1 MYVKKLASIVL
12 SAVLAATTL
21 ASCGGRWDYSQEAA
35 KAVNEAQGENL
46 RVEFQVDQRFTD
58 ALHTAVNKN
67 VQPEDV
73 ENAMLGDKDIQ
84 EMLHSGYRLD
94 VYALRADADAEE
106 TARKIA
112 EDYILSR
119 LSGCKKEG
127 YISMVKADNNY
138 FYLAALTY
146 KSSSGGGGGSS
157 GPDKPEEPEKPAVYN
172 VYANYN
178 GALGAVDAPKNV
190 EEGGE
195 VTFTV
200 TPNEDVKVNSI
211 TVKVNGGEQTF
222 TYDAAAPVYTV
233 SGVKSDVVIHVE
245 FELEESNVYQVYAN
259 YEGELGTVTL
269 SAEQVEE
276 GGEVTFTVAPND
288 HVKVNSITAEV
299 AGEEEPRTY
308 EYVEDETHAYT
319 VDDVNGDVT
328 ITVQFELITYQVDL
342 NVLPEGTNLGTAQ
355 VDQTEVVQGGTVKL
369 TVTPKDNTV
378 EAEIEVEGDCTY
390 DEDTL
395 TISEVNEDITITVTF
410 ESKIITYDVTT
421 KVNDA
426 TLGTVSAPEKVEQG
440 GEFTFTVT
448 PASDNVT
455 IYKIDVTGSCD
466 YDNDR
471 TVSNVQ
477 GPVTITVTFAEV
489 DPAERAVKWNNTTKT
504 LTCSVTKDGVT
515 AAEEME
521 STTLTETAIK
531 TALALQSEQ
540 IADDFSLNQ
549 VEHLVVVKGSG
560 VTTIGKRQFDSLQT
574 GKKSLQ
580 SIDLSGV
587 TKVEGMAFRQCEK
600 LSIVKAEDLKSIDGV
615 FVFQRCTSLKE
626 ISLPAL
632 EEITDWYAFDGCS
645 SLETVDM
652 PKVQGIPNG
661 TFRSCTS
668 LKSVNLP
675 EAEFVGDYAFA
686 WGYSNG
692 LTSVTLP
699 KVTSLGYGAFSGC
712 YDLFS
717 VDLPAIQSIDYQAF
731 SDCDKL
737 VHIRLGPDLNYLQ
750 ESTFAWNKSYTIYY
764 GDGEEDFKKAIYD
777 PDNDGVGKIKIYH
790 GREEYETLL
799 KFESLEAALKKV
811 GITDTDTITYKPF
824 SASIPAAP
832 ASLSNPVARLILN
845 R

>member
-1 MYVKKLASIVL
+1 MNVKKCAALLL
-12 SAVLAATTL
+12 SAVFAVLAL
-21 ASCGGRWDYSQEAA
+21 AGCGGRWDYSQEAA

-127 YISMVKADNNY
+127 YISMVKADNDY

-157 GPDKPEEPEKPAVYN
+157 EPDKPEEPEKPAVY
-172 VYANYN
+172 
-178 GALGAVDAPKNV
+178 
-190 EEGGE
+190 
-195 VTFTV
+195 
-200 TPNEDVKVNSI
+200 
-211 TVKVNGGEQTF
+211 
-222 TYDAAAPVYTV
+222 
-233 SGVKSDVVIHVE
+233 
-245 FELEESNVYQVYAN
+245 
-259 YEGELGTVTL
+259 
-269 SAEQVEE
+269 
-276 GGEVTFTVAPND
+276 
-288 HVKVNSITAEV
+288 
-299 AGEEEPRTY
+299 
-308 EYVEDETHAYT
+308 
-319 VDDVNGDVT
+319 
-328 ITVQFELITYQVDL
+328 
-342 NVLPEGTNLGTAQ
+342 
-355 VDQTEVVQGGTVKL
+355 
-369 TVTPKDNTV
+369 
-378 EAEIEVEGDCTY
+378 
-390 DEDTL
+390 
-395 TISEVNEDITITVTF
+395 
-410 ESKIITYDVTT
+410 DVTT
-421 KVNDA
+421 NVNNA

-455 IYKIDVTGSCD
+455 YKINVAGSCD
-466 YDNDR
+466 YDNNR

-489 DPAERAVKWNNTTKT
+489 SPRERAVRWDNNTKT
-504 LTCSVTKDGVT
+504 LTCGVTEDGVT
-515 AAEEME
+515 AAEEMG
-521 STTLTETAIK
+521 SATLTEAAIK
-531 TALALQSEQ
+531 KALALQSEK
-540 IADDFSLNQ
+540 IADGFSLNQ
-549 VEHLVVVKGSG
+549 VEHLVVVNGSG
-560 VTTIGKRQFDSLQT
+560 VTTIGKQQFDSLLT

-587 TKVEGMAFRQCEK
+587 TKVEGMAFRQCEE
-600 LSIVKAEDLKSIDGV
+600 LSIVKAEDLKSIDGI
-615 FVFQRCTSLKE
+615 FVFKGCTSLKK

-632 EEITDWYAFDGCS
+632 EEITDWYAFLECS

-652 PKVQGIPNG
+652 PKVQRIPDG
-661 TFRSCTS
+661 TFESCTS
-668 LKSVNLP
+668 LKFVNLP
-675 EAEFVGDYAFA
+675 EAEFIWDYAFA
-686 WGYSNG
+686 WGGSNG

-712 YDLFS
+712 HDLFS

-750 ESTFAWNKSYTIYY
+750 DNTFSWNESYTIYY
-764 GDGEEDFKKAIYD
+764 GNGEIDFKNDIYD
-777 PDNDGVGKIKIYH
+777 PDKDGVGKIKIYH
-790 GREEYETLL
+790 GREQYETLV
-799 KFESLEAALKKV
+799 KPTSLADALSRL
-811 GITDTDTITYKPF
+811 GITDTDTITYMPF

>member
-1 MYVKKLASIVL
+1 MNVKKCAALLL
-12 SAVLAATTL
+12 SAVFAVLAL
-21 ASCGGRWDYSQEAA
+21 AGCGGRWDYSQEAA

-127 YISMVKADNNY
+127 YISMVKADNDY

-157 GPDKPEEPEKPAVYN
+157 EPDKPEEPEKPAVY
-172 VYANYN
+172 
-178 GALGAVDAPKNV
+178 
-190 EEGGE
+190 
-195 VTFTV
+195 
-200 TPNEDVKVNSI
+200 
-211 TVKVNGGEQTF
+211 
-222 TYDAAAPVYTV
+222 
-233 SGVKSDVVIHVE
+233 
-245 FELEESNVYQVYAN
+245 
-259 YEGELGTVTL
+259 
-269 SAEQVEE
+269 
-276 GGEVTFTVAPND
+276 
-288 HVKVNSITAEV
+288 
-299 AGEEEPRTY
+299 
-308 EYVEDETHAYT
+308 
-319 VDDVNGDVT
+319 
-328 ITVQFELITYQVDL
+328 
-342 NVLPEGTNLGTAQ
+342 
-355 VDQTEVVQGGTVKL
+355 
-369 TVTPKDNTV
+369 
-378 EAEIEVEGDCTY
+378 
-390 DEDTL
+390 
-395 TISEVNEDITITVTF
+395 
-410 ESKIITYDVTT
+410 DVTT
-421 KVNDA
+421 NVNNA

-455 IYKIDVTGSCD
+455 YKINVAGSCD
-466 YDNDR
+466 YDNNR

-489 DPAERAVKWNNTTKT
+489 SPRERAVRWDNNTKT
-504 LTCSVTKDGVT
+504 LTCGVTEDGVT
-515 AAEEME
+515 AAEEMG
-521 STTLTETAIK
+521 SATLTEAAIK
-531 TALALQSEQ
+531 KALALQSEK
-540 IADDFSLNQ
+540 IADGFSLNQ
-549 VEHLVVVKGSG
+549 VEHLVVVNGSG
-560 VTTIGKRQFDSLQT
+560 VTTIGKQQFDSLLT

-600 LSIVKAEDLKSIDGV
+600 LSIVNAEDLKSIDGFSV
-615 FVFQRCTSLKE
+615 FRGCTSLKK

-632 EEITDWYAFDGCS
+632 EEITDTYAFDGCS
-645 SLETVDM
+645 SLESVDM
-652 PKVQGIPNG
+652 PEVREIPDCTFQG
-661 TFRSCTS
+661 CTS

-675 EAEFVGDYAFA
+675 EAEFIGEWAFA
-686 WGYSNG
+686 SNG
-692 LTSVTLP
+692 LTSVRLP
-699 KVTSLGYGAFSGC
+699 EVTFLGYAAFTGC
-712 YDLFS
+712 RDLFS
-717 VDLPAIQSIDYQAF
+717 VDLPKIQKIDYQAF

-750 ESTFAWNKSYTIYY
+750 ANTFTWNESYTIYY
-764 GDGEEDFKKAIYD
+764 GNDEKDFENAIYD
-777 PDNDGVGKIKIYH
+777 PDNGGVGKIKIYH
-790 GREEYETLL
+790 GREQYETLV
-799 KFESLEAALKKV
+799 KPTSLENALSWLV
-811 GITDTDTITYKPF
+811 GIDNPSTITYKPF

>member
-1 MYVKKLASIVL
+1 MNVKKSTALLL
-12 SAVLAATTL
+12 SAVFAVLAL
-21 ASCGGRWDYSQEAA
+21 AGCGGRWDYSQEAA

-127 YISMVKADNNY
+127 YISMVKADNDY

-157 GPDKPEEPEKPAVYN
+157 EPDKPEEPEKPAV
-172 VYANYN
+172 
-178 GALGAVDAPKNV
+178 
-190 EEGGE
+190 
-195 VTFTV
+195 
-200 TPNEDVKVNSI
+200 S
-211 TVKVNGGEQTF
+211 
-222 TYDAAAPVYTV
+222 
-233 SGVKSDVVIHVE
+233 
-245 FELEESNVYQVYAN
+245 
-259 YEGELGTVTL
+259 
-269 SAEQVEE
+269 
-276 GGEVTFTVAPND
+276 
-288 HVKVNSITAEV
+288 
-299 AGEEEPRTY
+299 
-308 EYVEDETHAYT
+308 
-319 VDDVNGDVT
+319 
-328 ITVQFELITYQVDL
+328 
-342 NVLPEGTNLGTAQ
+342 
-355 VDQTEVVQGGTVKL
+355 
-369 TVTPKDNTV
+369 
-378 EAEIEVEGDCTY
+378 
-390 DEDTL
+390 
-395 TISEVNEDITITVTF
+395 
-410 ESKIITYDVTT
+410 YDVTT
-421 KVNDA
+421 NVNNA

-455 IYKIDVTGSCD
+455 YKINVAGSCD
-466 YDNDR
+466 YDGDH

-489 DPAERAVKWNNTTKT
+489 SPTERAVKWNDTTKT
-504 LTCSVTKDGVT
+504 LTCGVTKDGVT
-515 AAEEME
+515 AAEEMG

-531 TALALQSEQ
+531 TALALQSEK
-540 IADDFSLNQ
+540 IADGFSLDQ
-549 VEHLVVVKGSG
+549 VEHLVVLKGSG
-560 VTTIGKRQFDSLQT
+560 VTTIGKGQFDGLLT

-587 TKVEGMAFRQCEK
+587 TRVEGMAFRKCEK
-600 LSIVKAEDLKSIDGV
+600 LSIVKAEDLKSIDGFSV
-615 FVFQRCTSLKE
+615 FWRCTSLKV

-632 EEITDWYAFDGCS
+632 EEITDTHAFFECS
-645 SLETVDM
+645 RLETVDM
-652 PKVQGIPNG
+652 PNVREIPDCTFQG
-661 TFRSCTS
+661 CTS

-675 EAEFVGDYAFA
+675 EAEFIGEWAFA
-686 WGYSNG
+686 SNG
-692 LTSVTLP
+692 LTSVRLP
-699 KVTSLGYGAFSGC
+699 EVTFLGYAAFTGC
-712 YDLFS
+712 RDLFS
-717 VDLPAIQSIDYQAF
+717 VDLPKIQKIDYQAF

-750 ESTFAWNKSYTIYY
+750 DNTFTWNESYTIYY
-764 GDGEEDFKKAIYD
+764 GNDEGAFKNAIYD
-777 PDNDGVGKIKIYH
+777 SNNAGGVGTIKIYH
-790 GREEYETLL
+790 GREQYETLV
-799 KFESLEAALKKV
+799 EPTSLADALRWL

-824 SASIPAAP
+824 SASFPAAP

>member
-1 MYVKKLASIVL
+1 MNVKKLASIVF

-127 YISMVKADNNY
+127 YISMVKADNDY

-157 GPDKPEEPEKPAVYN
+157 EPDKPEEPEKPAVYN
-172 VYANYN
+172 VFASYN
-178 GALGAVDAPKNV
+178 DALGAVDAPKNV

-211 TVKVNGGEQTF
+211 TVKV
-222 TYDAAAPVYTV
+222 
-233 SGVKSDVVIHVE
+233 
-245 FELEESNVYQVYAN
+245 
-259 YEGELGTVTL
+259 
-269 SAEQVEE
+269 
-276 GGEVTFTVAPND
+276 
-288 HVKVNSITAEV
+288 
-299 AGEEEPRTY
+299 AGEDESRTY
-308 EYVEDETHAYT
+308 EYMEDEPHAYT
-319 VDDVNGDVT
+319 VDDVNGDV
-328 ITVQFELITYQVDL
+328 IIIVQFELITYQVDL
-342 NVLPEGTNLGTAQ
+342 NVLPKGTNLGTAQ

-369 TVTPKDNTV
+369 TVTSKDDTV

-395 TISEVNEDITITVTF
+395 TISGVNEDITITVTF
-410 ESKIITYDVTT
+410 
-421 KVNDA
+421 
-426 TLGTVSAPEKVEQG
+426 
-440 GEFTFTVT
+440 
-448 PASDNVT
+448 
-455 IYKIDVTGSCD
+455 
-466 YDNDR
+466 
-471 TVSNVQ
+471 
-477 GPVTITVTFAEV
+477 AEV
-489 DPAERAVKWNNTTKT
+489 NPTERAVKWNNNTKT
-504 LTCSVTKDGVT
+504 LTCGVTKDGVT
-515 AAEEME
+515 AAEEMG
-521 STTLTETAIK
+521 SDTLTEAAIK
-531 TALALQSEQ
+531 TALALQSEK
-540 IADDFSLNQ
+540 IADGFSLNQ
-549 VEHLVVVKGSG
+549 VERLVVVKGSN
-560 VTTIGKRQFDSLQT
+560 VTTIET
-574 GKKSLQ
+574 GAFKNSKNLE

-600 LSIVKAEDLKSIDGV
+600 LSIVNAEGLKSIGGSS
-615 FVFQRCTSLKE
+615 FEKCTSLE
-626 ISLPAL
+626 VISLPAL
-632 EEITDWYAFDGCS
+632 EEITGIDAFADCS

-652 PKVQGIPNG
+652 PEVRGIPNG
-661 TFRSCTS
+661 TFESCTS
-668 LKSVNLP
+668 LKFVNLP
-675 EAEFVGDYAFA
+675 KAEFIGRYAFA

-692 LTSVTLP
+692 LRSVTLP

-717 VDLPAIQSIDYQAF
+717 VDLPAIQSIDYQVF

-737 VHIRLGPDLNYLQ
+737 EHIRLGPDLNYLQ
-750 ESTFAWNKSYTIYY
+750 DNTFTWNESYTIYY
-764 GDGEEDFKKAIYD
+764 GNDEGDFKNAIYD
-777 PDNDGVGKIKIYH
+777 PNNAGRVGTIRIYH
-790 GREEYETLL
+790 GREQYETLV
-799 KFESLEAALKKV
+799 EPTSLEDALSRL

-824 SASIPAAP
+824 SAFNPAAP

>member
-12 SAVLAATTL
+12 SVVLAATTL

-35 KAVNEAQGENL
+35 KAVNEAQGENP

-127 YISMVKADNNY
+127 YISMVKADNDY

-157 GPDKPEEPEKPAVYN
+157 EPDKPEEPEKPAVYN

-178 GALGAVDAPKNV
+178 SALGAVDAPKNV

-259 YEGELGTVTL
+259 YEEELGTVTP

-299 AGEEEPRTY
+299 AGEEAPRTY

-328 ITVQFELITYQVDL
+328 ITVEFELITYQVDL
-342 NVLPEGTNLGTAQ
+342 NVLPEGTDLGTAQ

-369 TVTPKDNTV
+369 TVIPKDNTV
-378 EAEIEVEGDCTY
+378 EAEIEVEGNCTY
-390 DEDTL
+390 DEDAL
-395 TISEVNEDITITVTF
+395 TISEVNGDITITVTF

-426 TLGTVSAPEKVEQG
+426 ALGTVSAPEKVEQG

-489 DPAERAVKWNNTTKT
+489 NPTERAVKWDNNTKT
-504 LTCSVTKDGVT
+504 LTCGVTKDGVT

-521 STTLTETAIK
+521 SATLTETAIK
-531 TALALQSEQ
+531 TALALQSKQ

-549 VEHLVVVKGSG
+549 VEHLVMVKGSD
-560 VTTIGKRQFDSLQT
+560 VTTIET
-574 GKKSLQ
+574 GAFRNSKNLE

-587 TKVEGMAFRQCEK
+587 TLVKVSALNGCKK
-600 LSIVKAEDLKSIDGV
+600 LSEVKGDDLKKIEGSA
-615 FVFQRCTSLKE
+615 FVGCESLKA

-632 EEITDWYAFDGCS
+632 EEMVYNTFADCS

-652 PKVQGIPNG
+652 PEVRGIPEC
-661 TFRSCTS
+661 TFENCTS
-668 LKSVNLP
+668 LKSVNLS
-675 EAEFVGDYAFA
+675 EAESIGAWAFQ
-686 WGYSNG
+686 SSISDG
-692 LTSVTLP
+692 LTSIKLP
-699 KVTSLGYGAFSGC
+699 K
-712 YDLFS
+712 
-717 VDLPAIQSIDYQAF
+717 
-731 SDCDKL
+731 
-737 VHIRLGPDLNYLQ
+737 
-750 ESTFAWNKSYTIYY
+750 
-764 GDGEEDFKKAIYD
+764 
-777 PDNDGVGKIKIYH
+777 
-790 GREEYETLL
+790 
-799 KFESLEAALKKV
+799 
-811 GITDTDTITYKPF
+811 
-824 SASIPAAP
+824 
-832 ASLSNPVARLILN
+832 
-845 R
+845 

>member
-1 MYVKKLASIVL
+1 MNVKKCAALLL
-12 SAVLAATTL
+12 SAVFAVLAL
-21 ASCGGRWDYSQEAA
+21 AGCGGRWDYSQEAA

-106 TARKIA
+106 TARKIV

-127 YISMVKADNNY
+127 YISMVKADNDY

-157 GPDKPEEPEKPAVYN
+157 EPDKPEEPEKPAVY
-172 VYANYN
+172 
-178 GALGAVDAPKNV
+178 
-190 EEGGE
+190 
-195 VTFTV
+195 
-200 TPNEDVKVNSI
+200 
-211 TVKVNGGEQTF
+211 
-222 TYDAAAPVYTV
+222 
-233 SGVKSDVVIHVE
+233 
-245 FELEESNVYQVYAN
+245 
-259 YEGELGTVTL
+259 
-269 SAEQVEE
+269 
-276 GGEVTFTVAPND
+276 
-288 HVKVNSITAEV
+288 
-299 AGEEEPRTY
+299 
-308 EYVEDETHAYT
+308 
-319 VDDVNGDVT
+319 
-328 ITVQFELITYQVDL
+328 
-342 NVLPEGTNLGTAQ
+342 
-355 VDQTEVVQGGTVKL
+355 
-369 TVTPKDNTV
+369 
-378 EAEIEVEGDCTY
+378 
-390 DEDTL
+390 
-395 TISEVNEDITITVTF
+395 
-410 ESKIITYDVTT
+410 YDVTT
-421 KVNDA
+421 KVNNA

-455 IYKIDVTGSCD
+455 IDEIGVTGSCH
-466 YDNDR
+466 YDKDR

-489 DPAERAVKWNNTTKT
+489 TPTERAVKWDNTTKT
-504 LTCSVTKDGVT
+504 LTCGMTKDGVT
-515 AAEEME
+515 AAEEMG
-521 STTLTETAIK
+521 SATLTEAAIK
-531 TALALQSEQ
+531 KALALQSEK
-540 IADDFSLNQ
+540 IADGFSLNQ
-549 VEHLVVVKGSG
+549 VEHLVVVNGSG
-560 VTTIGKRQFDSLQT
+560 VTTIGKQQFDSLLT

-600 LSIVKAEDLKSIDGV
+600 LSIVNAEDLKSIDGFSV
-615 FVFQRCTSLKE
+615 FRGCTSLKK

-632 EEITDWYAFDGCS
+632 EEITDTYAFDGCS
-645 SLETVDM
+645 SLESVDM
-652 PKVQGIPNG
+652 PEVREIPDCTFQG
-661 TFRSCTS
+661 CTS

-675 EAEFVGDYAFA
+675 EAEFIGEWAFA
-686 WGYSNG
+686 SNG
-692 LTSVTLP
+692 LTSVRLP
-699 KVTSLGYGAFSGC
+699 EVTFLGYAAFTGC
-712 YDLFS
+712 RDLFS
-717 VDLPAIQSIDYQAF
+717 VDLPKIQKIDYQAF

-750 ESTFAWNKSYTIYY
+750 ANTFTWNESYTIYY
-764 GDGEEDFKKAIYD
+764 GNDEKDFENAIYD
-777 PDNDGVGKIKIYH
+777 PDNGGVGKIKIYH
-790 GREEYETLL
+790 GREQYETLV
-799 KFESLEAALKKV
+799 KPTSLENALSWLV
-811 GITDTDTITYKPF
+811 GIDNPSTITYKPF

>member
-21 ASCGGRWDYSQEAA
+21 ASCGGRWDYSQETA
-35 KAVNEAQGENL
+35 KAVNEAQGENP

-127 YISMVKADNNY
+127 YISMVKADNDY

-172 VYANYN
+172 VFANYN
-178 GALGAVDAPKNV
+178 SALGAVDAPKN
-190 EEGGE
+190 
-195 VTFTV
+195 
-200 TPNEDVKVNSI
+200 
-211 TVKVNGGEQTF
+211 
-222 TYDAAAPVYTV
+222 
-233 SGVKSDVVIHVE
+233 
-245 FELEESNVYQVYAN
+245 
-259 YEGELGTVTL
+259 
-269 SAEQVEE
+269 VEE

-342 NVLPEGTNLGTAQ
+342 NVLPEGTELGTAQ

-369 TVTPKDNTV
+369 TVTPKDDTV

-426 TLGTVSAPEKVEQG
+426 TLGTVEAPEKVEQG

-477 GPVTITVTFAEV
+477 GPVTITVTFAEAN
-489 DPAERAVKWNNTTKT
+489 PTERAVKWDNNTKT
-504 LTCSVTKDGVT
+504 LTCGVTKDGVT

-531 TALALQSEQ
+531 TALALQSKQ

-549 VEHLVVVKGSG
+549 VEHLVVVKGSD
-560 VTTIGKRQFDSLQT
+560 VTTIGKQQFDSLQT

-587 TKVEGMAFRQCEK
+587 TKVESMAFRQCEK
-600 LSIVKAEDLKSIDGV
+600 LSIVKAEDLKSIDGI
-615 FVFQRCTSLKE
+615 FVFKGCTSLKE

-652 PKVQGIPNG
+652 PNVRGIPDG
-661 TFRSCTS
+661 TFQNCTS

-675 EAEFVGDYAFA
+675 EAEFIGDYAFA
-686 WGYSNG
+686 WGRSNG

-712 YDLFS
+712 HDLFS

-737 VHIRLGPDLNYLQ
+737 VHIRLGPELNYLQ
-750 ESTFAWNKSYTIYY
+750 ESTFVWNKSYTIYY
-764 GDGEEDFKKAIYD
+764 GNGEEDFKNAIYD

-799 KFESLEAALKKV
+799 KFESLEAALEKV
-811 GITDTDTITYKPF
+811 GITDTDTITYMPF

>member
-35 KAVNEAQGENL
+35 KAVNEAQGENP

-127 YISMVKADNNY
+127 YISMVKADNDY

-157 GPDKPEEPEKPAVYN
+157 EPDKPEEPEKPAVYN
-172 VYANYN
+172 VYTNYN
-178 GALGAVDAPKNV
+178 SALGAVDAPENV

-211 TVKVNGGEQTF
+211 TVKVNGGEQNF
-222 TYDAAAPVYTV
+222 TYDAAVPVYTV
-233 SGVKSDVVIHVE
+233 SGVKSDVTIRVE

-259 YEGELGTVTL
+259 YEEELGTVTP

-276 GGEVTFTVAPND
+276 GGEVTFTVAPKD
-288 HVKVNSITAEV
+288 HVKVNSITVEV
-299 AGEEEPRTY
+299 AGEDAPRTY

-319 VDDVNGDVT
+319 VDDVCGDVT

-342 NVLPEGTNLGTAQ
+342 NVLPEGTDLGTAQ

-426 TLGTVSAPEKVEQG
+426 ALGTVKAPEKVQQG

-455 IYKIDVTGSCD
+455 IYNIDVTGNCD
-466 YDNDR
+466 YDDDR

-489 DPAERAVKWNNTTKT
+489 NPTERAVKWDNDTKT
-504 LTCSVTKDGVT
+504 LTCGVTKDGVT

-531 TALALQSEQ
+531 TALALQSKQ

-560 VTTIGKRQFDSLQT
+560 VTTIET
-574 GKKSLQ
+574 GAFRNSKNLE

-587 TKVEGMAFRQCEK
+587 TKVKGSAFSQCEK
-600 LSIVKAEDLKSIDGV
+600 LSIVKAEDLKSIDGI
-615 FVFQRCTSLKE
+615 FVFRRCTSLKE

-632 EEITDWYAFDGCS
+632 EEITDWYAFQECS

-652 PKVQGIPNG
+652 PEVRGIPNG
-661 TFRSCTS
+661 TFESCTN

-675 EAEFVGDYAFA
+675 EAEFIGGYAFA
-686 WGYSNG
+686 WGRSNG

-712 YDLFS
+712 HDLFS

-750 ESTFAWNKSYTIYY
+750 EGTFGRNKSYTIYY
-764 GDGEEDFKKAIYD
+764 GNGEEDFKNAIYD

-799 KFESLEAALKKV
+799 KFESLEAALEKV
-811 GITDTDTITYKPF
+811 GITDTDTITYMPF

>member
-127 YISMVKADNNY
+127 YISMVKADNDY

-157 GPDKPEEPEKPAVYN
+157 EPDKPEEPEKPAVYN
-172 VYANYN
+172 VYVNYN

-233 SGVKSDVVIHVE
+233 SGVKSDVAIYVG
-245 FELEESNVYQVYAN
+245 FELEESNVYQVFAN
-259 YEGELGTVTL
+259 YKEELGTVTP

-288 HVKVNSITAEV
+288 HVKVNSITVEV
-299 AGEEEPRTY
+299 ADEEAPRTY

-328 ITVQFELITYQVDL
+328 ITVEFELITYQVDL
-342 NVLPEGTNLGTAQ
+342 NVLPEGMDLGTAQ

-369 TVTPKDNTV
+369 TVTPKDDTV
-378 EAEIEVEGDCTY
+378 EAEIEVEGDCIY

-426 TLGTVSAPEKVEQG
+426 DLGTVEAPEKVEQG

-477 GPVTITVTFAEV
+477 GPVTITVTFAEAN
-489 DPAERAVKWNNTTKT
+489 PTERAVKWDNNTKT
-504 LTCSVTKDGVT
+504 LTCGVTKDGVT

-549 VEHLVVVKGSG
+549 VEHLVVVKGSD

-600 LSIVKAEDLKSIDGV
+600 LSIVKAEDLKSIDGI
-615 FVFQRCTSLKE
+615 FVFQGCTSLKE

-632 EEITDWYAFDGCS
+632 EEVTDWYAFADCS

-652 PKVQGIPNG
+652 PKVQGIPDG
-661 TFRSCTS
+661 TFQNCTS

-675 EAEFVGDYAFA
+675 EAKFIGDYAFA
-686 WGYSNG
+686 WGRSNG

-712 YDLFS
+712 HDLFS

-750 ESTFAWNKSYTIYY
+750 ESTFVWNKSYTIYY
-764 GDGEEDFKKAIYD
+764 GNGEEDFKNAIYD

-799 KFESLEAALKKV
+799 KFESLEAALEKV
-811 GITDTDTITYKPF
+811 GITDTITYMPF

>member
-21 ASCGGRWDYSQEAA
+21 ASCGGRWDYSQETA
-35 KAVNEAQGENL
+35 KAVNEAQGENP

-127 YISMVKADNNY
+127 YISMVKADNDY

-172 VYANYN
+172 VFANYN
-178 GALGAVDAPKNV
+178 SALGAVDAPKN
-190 EEGGE
+190 
-195 VTFTV
+195 
-200 TPNEDVKVNSI
+200 
-211 TVKVNGGEQTF
+211 
-222 TYDAAAPVYTV
+222 
-233 SGVKSDVVIHVE
+233 
-245 FELEESNVYQVYAN
+245 
-259 YEGELGTVTL
+259 
-269 SAEQVEE
+269 VEE

-489 DPAERAVKWNNTTKT
+489 NPPERAVKWNNTTKT

-645 SLETVDM
+645 SLETVNM
-652 PKVQGIPNG
+652 PNVRGIPDG
-661 TFRSCTS
+661 TFQNCTS

-675 EAEFVGDYAFA
+675 QAEFIGDYAFA
-686 WGYSNG
+686 WGRSNG

-712 YDLFS
+712 HDLFS

-750 ESTFAWNKSYTIYY
+750 ESTFVWNKSYTIYY
-764 GDGEEDFKKAIYD
+764 GNGEEDFKNAIYD

-790 GREEYETLL
+790 NREEYETLL
-799 KFESLEAALKKV
+799 KFESLEAALERV
-811 GITDTDTITYKPF
+811 GITDTDTITYMPF